1 MPEVEVPL
9 QDGQA
14 EQENE
19 APEQEHAAE
28 QSEQANDQERGRST
42 IQFPYL
48 ALDEA
53 VTIAKGVHAVGGNS
67 CQVDQLAAH
76 LQQKS
81 DAPKFRQ
88 KLGTSKMFGLIT
100 YASGTVAL
108 TPLGSRVCDPQ
119 QEAAA
124 KAEAFLLIP
133 LYKQVYEQFKGGNLP
148 PVSGLENAMANM
160 GVAPKQKSN
169 ARQVFQRSAMQAG
182 FFAYGQGRLVPPS
195 IKGGGA
201 PASTEMPPAPGIP
214 KPPENPPGKNGG
226 GGGGDHGDG
235 DGGKRHKLIDGL
247 IQKLPEAETDWALE
261 ARKKWLQAAIN
272 IFDLI
277 YIAPDDGRS
286 IKVEIQKESA
296 N

>member
-1 MPEVEVPL
+1 MPKVEAPL
-9 QDGQA
+9 QEPQA
-14 EQENE
+14 EQENGVTGQ
-19 APEQEHAAE
+19 EQTEE
-28 QSEQANDQERGRST
+28 QAEQANDSERGRST

-88 KLGTSKMFGLIT
+88 KLSTSKMFGLIT
-100 YASGTVAL
+100 YASGSVSL
-108 TPLGSRVCDPQ
+108 TSLGSRVCDPQ
-119 QEAAA
+119 QEVAA
-124 KAEAFLLIP
+124 KADAFLLIP

-182 FFAYGQGRLVPPS
+182 YFAYGQGRLVPPS

-201 PASTEMPPAPGIP
+201 PASTEIPPPLGIQ
-214 KPPENPPGKNGG
+214 KAPENPAGKNTGG
-226 GGGGDHGDG
+226 RGDSEGGQ
-235 DGGKRHKLIDGL
+235 RHKLIDGL
-247 IQKLPEAETDWALE
+247 IQKLPDAETDWALE

-286 IKVEIQKESA
+286 IKVEIQKEPEV
-296 N
+296 

>member
-14 EQENE
+14 EQENG
-19 APEQEHAAE
+19 APEQEQAEEQAE
-28 QSEQANDQERGRST
+28 QTSDQERGRST

-53 VTIAKGVHAVGGNS
+53 VMIAKGVHVVGGNS

-88 KLGTSKMFGLIT
+88 KLGTSKMFGLIS

-108 TPLGSRVCDPQ
+108 TPLGSRVCDPH

-124 KAEAFLLIP
+124 KAEAFMLIP

-182 FFAYGQGRLVPPS
+182 YFAYGQNRLVPPS
-195 IKGGGA
+195 FKNAGA
-201 PASTEMPPAPGIP
+201 PASAEITPPAITT
-214 KPPENPPGKNGG
+214 KPPENSAGKNGG
-226 GGGGDHGDG
+226 GDDG

-286 IKVEIQKESA
+286 IKVEIQKEPESK
-296 N
+296 